1 MTDEQNQINENTKNI
16 AELTAIAKNTSKDVE
31 KLVNQFEKL
40 IPVHEMIKNL
50 DLKIDELKKDI
61 DDGIKPKTL
70 KNLLV
75 ITFSIVISFGT
86 WTVLNIFNIKK
97 DVDLHTTLG
106 EEHERMLLDR
116 LGDIDKNIE
125 DNRNQITY
133 NKGRIT
139 SVYKNKE

>member
-50 DLKIDELKKDI
+50 NLKIDELKKDI